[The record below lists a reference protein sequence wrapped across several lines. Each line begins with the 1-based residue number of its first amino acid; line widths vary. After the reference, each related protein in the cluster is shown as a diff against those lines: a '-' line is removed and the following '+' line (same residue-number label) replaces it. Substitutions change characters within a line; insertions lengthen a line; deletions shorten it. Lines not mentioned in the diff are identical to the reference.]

1 MNVKEYMRKQMHE
14 LERLE
19 KRIDAVMTAR
29 DYCKPGSWGDNY
41 WGGVLA
47 YLLRQLNNY
56 TNKPGIISSKE
67 TIKNLN

>member
-1 MNVKEYMRKQMHE
+1 MHE

-19 KRIDAVMTAR
+19 KRIDPVMTAR
-29 DYCKPGSWGDNY
+29 NYCKPGSWGDNY

>member
-1 MNVKEYMRKQMHE
+1 MHP
-14 LERLE
+14 LDIIER
-19 KRIDAVMTAR
+19 RIDAVITAR

-56 TNKPGIISSKE
+56 TNQPGYKSSRE
-67 TIKNLN
+67 TKRNMH

>member
-1 MNVKEYMRKQMHE
+1 MHE

-29 DYCKPGSWGDNY
+29 NYCKPGSWGDNY

>member
-1 MNVKEYMRKQMHE
+1 MHE

-41 WGGVLA
+41 WGCVLA

>member
-1 MNVKEYMRKQMHE
+1 MNVKDYGTKIMHKHE
-14 LERLE
+14 ILE

-56 TNKPGIISSKE
+56 TNQPGYKSSRE
-67 TIKNLN
+67 TKRNMH

>member
-1 MNVKEYMRKQMHE
+1 MNAKEYMRKPMHQLE
-14 LERLE
+14 VLER
-19 KRIDAVMTAR
+19 RIDAVITAR

-47 YLLRQLNNY
+47 YLLRQLNTY
-56 TNKPGIISSKE
+56 TNNPGIKTSKE

>member
-1 MNVKEYMRKQMHE
+1 MHE

-47 YLLRQLNNY
+47 YLLIQLNNY

>member
-1 MNVKEYMRKQMHE
+1 MNAKEYMRESMHQLE
-14 LERLE
+14 VLER
-19 KRIDAVMTAR
+19 RIDAVITAR

>member
-1 MNVKEYMRKQMHE
+1 MHE

-56 TNKPGIISSKE
+56 TNKPGIISSKV
-67 TIKNLN
+67 TIKIFAYDSKKNTF

>member
-1 MNVKEYMRKQMHE
+1 MHQ
-14 LERLE
+14 LDIIER
-19 KRIDAVMTAR
+19 RIDAVITAR

-56 TNKPGIISSKE
+56 TNQPGYKSSRE
-67 TIKNLN
+67 TKRNMH

>member
-1 MNVKEYMRKQMHE
+1 MHE

-29 DYCKPGSWGDNY
+29 DYCKPGSWGENY

-56 TNKPGIISSKE
+56 TNTPGIKTSKE
-67 TIKNLN
+67 TINNLN

>member
-1 MNVKEYMRKQMHE
+1 MHP
-14 LERLE
+14 LDIIER
-19 KRIDAVMTAR
+19 RIDAVITAR

-56 TNKPGIISSKE
+56 TNQPGYKSCSESKR
-67 TIKNLN
+67 NMH

>member
-1 MNVKEYMRKQMHE
+1 MHE
-14 LERLE
+14 LELLE

>member
-1 MNVKEYMRKQMHE
+1 MHE
-14 LERLE
+14 LELLE

-29 DYCKPGSWGDNY
+29 DFCKPNSWGDKY

-56 TNKPGIISSKE
+56 TNKPGEKISKE
-67 TIKNLN
+67 TINNLNQLLTS

>member
-1 MNVKEYMRKQMHE
+1 MHE